1 MQQNDERE
9 DAKHRRIIARPM
21 MRTSLALLALAA
33 VVTAQ
38 AQPATL
44 RVMGFSGSANWPI
57 FVAQDKG
64 FFAARGLQVELA
76 PAPNSATQIGALR
89 DGGIDIAL
97 TAMDNIVPYAGE
109 LFAFLGMNDGGRI
122 SLMAAPRIQRTTD
135 LKGEAL
141 AVDALASGYAFVLM
155 EMLARSGVAPGD
167 YRLVSVGG
175 SRERLRA
182 LQEGKAAGALLN
194 APTDAAAQAAGFVR
208 LETSAEVLKRYQG
221 SVGAARRAWAREHGD
236 VLVRYIAAHV
246 AALDWLYAPA
256 NRAEAQQIL
265 ARRLKVDAASAE
277 RSYAELLSQGSL
289 ARKAAL
295 DVEGIRTVLELRR
308 RYAPTPPPHVEPARY
323 YDLSYY
329 ERALAQ

>member
-1 MQQNDERE
+1 
-9 DAKHRRIIARPM
+9 
-21 MRTSLALLALAA
+21 MRSWLAIVALCAA
-33 VVTAQ
+33 AAAHAQ
-38 AQPATL
+38 SVTL
-44 RVMGFSGSANWPI
+44 RVMGFAGSANAPV

-76 PAPNSATQIGALR
+76 AAPNSATQIAALR
-89 DGGIDIAL
+89 EGRIEIAL
-97 TAMDNIVPYAGE
+97 TAMDNILPYPDE

-122 SLMAAPRIQRTTD
+122 SLMVAPRIRRYAE
-135 LKGEAL
+135 LKGEPL

-155 EMLARSGVAPGD
+155 EMLARNGLAPGD

-182 LQEGKAAGALLN
+182 LQEGTAAGALLN

-208 LETSAEVLKRYQG
+208 LGTSAEVLPRYQG
-221 SVGAARRAWAREHGD
+221 SVGAARRAWASEHGD

-246 AALDWLYAPA
+246 AALGWLYAPA
-256 NRAEAQQIL
+256 NRAEALQIL
-265 ARRLKVDAASAE
+265 ERRLKLDPSSAE
-277 RSYAELLSQGSL
+277 RSYTELLSQGSL

-295 DVEGIRTVLELRR
+295 DIEGIGTVLELRR
-308 RYAPTPPPHVEPARY
+308 RYAPTPPPYAEAARY